1 MINSAPTVIDTS
13 RHDALQAELKAR
25 KSIFHLAHA
34 AVSLLVA
41 MVAACTAARLFWDY
55 QLAKLP
61 LLGAALAVALV
72 MFVHGFVRWGLGRR
86 ALDRETAQYAE
97 LRALRATLGLD
108 DPNLLL
114 PR

>member
-1 MINSAPTVIDTS
+1 MLNHAATVNDTS

-55 QLAKLP
+55 ELQELP
-61 LLGAALAVALV
+61 LFGAALIVSLV
-72 MFVHGFVRWGLGRR
+72 MFVHGFVRWGIGRR
-86 ALDRETAQYAE
+86 AMDRENAQYAE
-97 LRALRATLGLD
+97 LRALRATLGID
-108 DPNLLL
+108 DPEMLL

>member
-1 MINSAPTVIDTS
+1 MTEPAARLDL
-13 RHDALQAELKAR
+13 LQAELKAR

-41 MVAACTAARLFWDY
+41 LVAACTAARLFWDY
-55 QLAKLP
+55 ELGELA
-61 LLGAALAVALV
+61 LLGAALIVALV

-86 ALDRETAQYAE
+86 AMARETVQFAE
-97 LRALRATLGLD
+97 LQELRLRLGID
-108 DPNLLL
+108 DPNTLL